1 MSVFMAQY
9 RLVLDQLTEDQVLT
23 VLKKVKQENWATFDM
38 IEVMCLLKEAFML
51 VDVSILFTSVQSQ
64 ATKELIGTID

>member
-38 IEVMCLLKEAFML
+38 IEIMCLLKEAFML